1 MQISIAITVGTIN
14 SSNKLFGPTQQLI
27 NAFKAR
33 VVADGGIFEAE
44 ACLQKTLAGLGG
56 ISSYEGFLISNFQQ
70 RVLYE
75 GGIFE
80 AESCLNTTLT
90 NLNNI
95 Q

>member
-1 MQISIAITVGTIN
+1 MINIGIGVGWA
-14 SSNKLFGPTQQLI
+14 KPKYRVVGPTQQLI

-33 VVADGGIFEAE
+33 VLADSGIFEAE
-44 ACLQKTLAGLGG
+44 ACLQQTLASLGG

-70 RVLYE
+70 RVLYDS
-75 GGIFE
+75 GVFE

-95 Q
+95 